1 MYYYKI
7 EKNGVIDS
15 FESRTTVSSDDSMTE
30 ITKDEYD
37 ELLDEFNKKL
47 QELSEQI
54 AAEESQIEQSKD
66 ERIAALEAENA
77 ALLYQVLTGAELTD
91 V

>member
-54 AAEESQIEQSKD
+54 SAEESQIEQSKD

-77 ALLYQVLTGAELTD
+77 ALLYQVLTGEELTD

>member
-66 ERIAALEAENA
+66 ERITELEAENA
-77 ALLYQVLTGAELTD
+77 ALLYRVLTGEELTD

>member
-54 AAEESQIEQSKD
+54 AAEGSQIEQSKD

-77 ALLYQVLTGAELTD
+77 ALLYQVLTGEELTD

>member
-54 AAEESQIEQSKD
+54 SAEESQIEQSKD
-66 ERIAALEAENA
+66 ERIATLEAENA
-77 ALLYQVLTGAELTD
+77 ALLYQVLTGEELTD